1 MEDILNEIE
10 IRVLGS
16 LIEKEKATPEYY
28 PLSLNAL
35 TNACNQKSNRDP
47 VVAFDETTV
56 IQALDSLKE
65 KKFVWRSDASR
76 VTKYSQNFVKIKNL
90 LDKEAALLCLL
101 FLRGPQTL
109 GELRGRSDRLYKFNN
124 LEEVEKILDS
134 LSDMAMAIKLPKQPG
149 RKEARYTHLLAGEPN
164 IGENAQERPEPET
177 ASQPGGENRI
187 TDLEQEIT
195 LVKEELNELREEFI
209 EFKKQF
215 E

>member
-47 VVAFDETTV
+47 VVSFDETTV

-65 KKFVWRSDASR
+65 KQFVWRSDASR

-90 LDKEAALLCLL
+90 IDKESALLCLL

-124 LEEVEKILDS
+124 LEEVEEVLES
-134 LSDMAMAIKLPKQPG
+134 LSDMEMTIKLPKQPG
-149 RKEARYTHLLAGEPN
+149 RKEARYAHLLAGPPNTVESSQEHEPC
-164 IGENAQERPEPET
+164 A
-177 ASQPGGENRI
+177 ASQVTGGNRI
-187 TDLEQEIT
+187 ANLEQEIT
-195 LVKEELNELREEFI
+195 LIREELNELREEFS

>member
-1 MEDILNEIE
+1 MDDILNEIE

-35 TNACNQKSNRDP
+35 TNACNQKSNRNP
-47 VVAFDETTV
+47 VVSYDETTV

-65 KKFVWRSDASR
+65 KKFAWRSDASR
-76 VTKYSQNFVKIKNL
+76 VTKYNQNFVKSKNL
-90 LDKEAALLCLL
+90 IDKEAALLCLL

-124 LEEVEKILDS
+124 LEEVQEVLDS
-134 LSDMAMAIKLPKQPG
+134 LSDMGMVIKLPKQPG
-149 RKEARYTHLLAGEPN
+149 RKEARYAHLLAGKPDTTQDCRIHSEVNQTQSTP
-164 IGENAQERPEPET
+164 ENTRI
-177 ASQPGGENRI
+177 EN
-187 TDLEQEIT
+187 LENDIV
-195 LVKEELNELREEFI
+195 LLREELNEIRKEFT
-209 EFKKQF
+209 EFKKLF

>member
-1 MEDILNEIE
+1 MEDILTEIE
-10 IRVLGS
+10 ARVLGS

-47 VVAFDETTV
+47 VVSYDETTV

-65 KKFVWRSDASR
+65 KKYVWRSDASR

-90 LDKEAALLCLL
+90 IDKEAALICLL
-101 FLRGPQTL
+101 LLRGPQTL

-124 LEEVEKILDS
+124 LEEVQEVLDS
-134 LSDMAMAIKLPKQPG
+134 LSDMGMVIKLPKLPG

-164 IGENAQERPEPET
+164 IEEGSQEGTEPET
-177 ASQPGGENRI
+177 ASQFAGKNRI
-187 TDLEQEIT
+187 TDLEQEIAIIR
-195 LVKEELNELREEFI
+195 EELNGLRNELA

>member
-1 MEDILNEIE
+1 MQDNLNDKE
-10 IRVLGS
+10 IRVLGC
-16 LIEKEKATPEYY
+16 LMEKEMATPEYY
-28 PLSLNAL
+28 PLSLNSL
-35 TNACNQKSNRDP
+35 LNACNQKSNRDP
-47 VVAFDETTV
+47 VVSYDETTV

-90 LDKEAALLCLL
+90 IDKEAALLCLL

-124 LEEVEKILDS
+124 LEEVQEVLDS
-134 LSDMAMAIKLPKQPG
+134 LSDMEMTIKLPKLPG
-149 RKEARYTHLLAGEPN
+149 RKEARYTHLLSGLPDDK
-164 IGENAQERPEPET
+164 Q
-177 ASQPGGENRI
+177 
-187 TDLEQEIT
+187 EQELERESSTPPTT
-195 LVKEELNELREEFI
+195 LESDRIQHLENKIISLQEELESLKQEFT

>member
-47 VVAFDETTV
+47 VVSFDETTI

-76 VTKYSQNFVKIKNL
+76 VTKYSQNFVKSKNL
-90 LDKEAALLCLL
+90 IDKEAALICLML
-101 FLRGPQTL
+101 LRGPQTL
-109 GELRGRSDRLYKFNN
+109 GELRNRSDRLYKFNN
-124 LEEVEKILDS
+124 LEEVEEVLDS
-134 LSDMAMAIKLPKQPG
+134 LASMEMAIKLPKQPG
-149 RKEARYTHLLAGEPN
+149 RKEARYAHLLAGKPN
-164 IGENAQERPEPET
+164 IGDNSHDQSELT
-177 ASQPGGENRI
+177 ATRQMTGKIRI
-187 TDLEQEIT
+187 TDLELEIS
-195 LVKEELNELREEFI
+195 LVKEELNELREEFT